1 MTRLSTLKALSLAGQ
16 AIELVAREVRHTSD
30 ASTGRRAIT
39 TGSPSMLH
47 GVQSFI
53 AVLIF
58 IGFGVRRFFSIA
70 FGCQRGQIH
79 GVASACAR
87 APRR

>member
-1 MTRLSTLKALSLAGQ
+1 MTRLSTLEALSLAGQ
-16 AIELVAREVRHTSD
+16 TIELVAREVRYTSD
-30 ASTGRRAIT
+30 ASTGRRAIAT
-39 TGSPSMLH
+39 ESPSMLH
-47 GVQSFI
+47 GMQSFL
-53 AVLIF
+53 AALLF
-58 IGFGVRRFFSIA
+58 IGFGVRRFFYVA